1 MEIEIIERDLT
12 DNKLFYRTNSAL
24 VEAQKVIIK
33 VASLQK
39 DKDEGRGGG
48 VFERGA
54 CLILWPWGC
63 ALIRAWVLI
72 RGNTV
77 TPGTQCI
84 TEMVLNNGGTTC
96 WVQMTDG

>member
-48 VFERGA
+48 R
-54 CLILWPWGC
+54 ILFDIMALGVC
-63 ALIRAWVLI
+63 AY
-72 RGNTV
+72 
-77 TPGTQCI
+77 
-84 TEMVLNNGGTTC
+84 
-96 WVQMTDG
+96 